1 MPEVQE
7 MYNMWLSGKSIRKI
21 AYCFNI
27 GRGKLQLAFRKA
39 YGKDACNPRMQ
50 SLARIVYQE
59 YGDKVTAGKAK
70 DTKGLYL
77 SQKTMDN
84 HSKAYRNVR
93 KANWDDGDINDMYY
107 DYVQEQ
113 EDISNQEYDEGV
125 LLPLYLWI
133 TQMTKDAIAAIYED
147 ALMASVE

>member
-39 YGKDACNPRMQ
+39 YGKDACNLRMQ
-50 SLARIVYQE
+50 SLARVVYQE
-59 YGDKVTAGKAK
+59 YGDTETARKAK
-70 DTKGLYL
+70 DTEGLYI

-84 HSKAYRNVR
+84 HSKAYRNVK
-93 KANWDDGDINDMYY
+93 KANWDDGDLNDMYY

-113 EDISNQEYDEGV
+113 EDTRGEEYDEGV

-133 TQMTKDAIAAIYED
+133 IQMTKDTIAATYAD
-147 ALMASVE
+147 ALMTSVE